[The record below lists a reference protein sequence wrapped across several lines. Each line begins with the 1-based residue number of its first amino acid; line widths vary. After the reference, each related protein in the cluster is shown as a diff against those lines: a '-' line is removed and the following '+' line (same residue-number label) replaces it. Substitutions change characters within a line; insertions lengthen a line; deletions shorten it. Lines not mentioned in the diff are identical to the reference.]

1 MPKFSDLVNS
11 FVKETE
17 ERMHAVFVSSVQK
30 AVAIMQEP
38 VGAGGN
44 MPVDTGF
51 LRNSIVAAHGQTPP
65 AITLRKNPGDGVFV
79 YDPQAVNLTILT
91 ATLQEGV
98 SVIYSAEYAI
108 FAEFGARG
116 RPGRR
121 FVALAAQQWPQIV
134 SRQSREL
141 EYRVKNSG

>member
-30 AVAIMQEP
+30 VVAVMQEP

-44 MPVDTGF
+44 MPIDTGF
-51 LRNSIVAAHGQTPP
+51 LRNSIVAAHGTTPP
-65 AITLRKNPGDGVFV
+65 AITLRRNPGTGVFA
-79 YDPQAVNLTILT
+79 YDPEAINLTILT
-91 ATLQEGV
+91 ATLKEGV

-108 FAEFGARG
+108 YAEFGARG

-121 FVALAAQQWPQIV
+121 FVMHAVQQWPQIV

-141 EYRVKNSG
+141 EHRVRNG